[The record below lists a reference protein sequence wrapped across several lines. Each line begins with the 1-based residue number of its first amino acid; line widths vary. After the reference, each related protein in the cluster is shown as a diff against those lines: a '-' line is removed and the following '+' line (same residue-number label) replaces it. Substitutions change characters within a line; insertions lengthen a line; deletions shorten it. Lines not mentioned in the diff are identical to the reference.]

1 MAESVDVRLARLEER
16 VKAAEE
22 ALKIASA
29 ALESYKTGANEWR
42 QALNDQ
48 RLQYPTKMEVVAM
61 VTIGLT
67 LLGIVLTVVEKYI
80 K

>member
-16 VKAAEE
+16 VNAAEE
-22 ALKIASA
+22 ALEIASA